1 MTLPAPGEHPLRT
14 VLRFA
19 REPFTAPGEHFDRLG
34 DTFRLEAFG
43 RTAVFTRSPEWFDA
57 VLVQSA
63 RSFRKDALTR
73 GLSEVLGHGLL
84 TTDGEVWRARRRVLA
99 AEFAP
104 LRVADHLALFEE
116 ETERALAKLAGSE
129 PLDLGAAM
137 AELTLRVA
145 IRAFFHGSSE
155 LEQHLAREMDAVMT
169 YFEGVLGTQV
179 PLPLWIPSPANRRFL
194 HARRRLH
201 RFLDRLLA
209 EPAFQAS
216 PLGVLRRDHPELS
229 DTDLRA
235 EAMTLL
241 VAGHETSALGLTYL
255 LAELAKL
262 PQEQSAIV
270 REVEAWS
277 TPASLADVTGKSSLG
292 RALLEGMR
300 LYPVT
305 WALGREAL
313 EDVVVQGEALARGT
327 QVYLY
332 QWAAL
337 RSGRHFTEPE
347 RFWPERFVR
356 QPLSSLPKGLYAPF
370 GAGPRVC
377 IGNHFALAEMAVV
390 LGRTLARY
398 ELEPY
403 GEFPGG
409 FRASITARPAAPVRV
424 RLRRRA
430 SGARAG

>member
-1 MTLPAPGEHPLRT
+1 MTLPAPSEHPLRT
-14 VLRFA
+14 VLCFA
-19 REPFTAPGEHFDRLG
+19 RAPFTAPGEYFARLG
-34 DTFRLEAFG
+34 DTFRLNALG
-43 RTAVFTRSPEWFDA
+43 QSAVFTRSPEWFDA
-57 VLVQSA
+57 VLVQRA
-63 RSFRKDALTR
+63 KSFRKDALTR
-73 GLSEVLGHGLL
+73 GLSDVLGHGLL
-84 TTDGEVWRARRRVLA
+84 TTDGEVWRERRRALA
-99 AEFAP
+99 PEFAP
-104 LRVADHLALFEE
+104 LRIVDHLALFEE
-116 ETERALAKLAGSE
+116 ETERALAKLAGRESV
-129 PLDLGAAM
+129 DLGAM
-137 AELTLRVA
+137 MSSLTLRVA
-145 IRAFFHGSSE
+145 LRAFFHAPPWFE
-155 LEQHLAREMDAVMT
+155 RDLTAEMDAVMT

-179 PLPLWIPSPANRRFL
+179 PLPLWVPSFGNRRFL
-194 HARRRLH
+194 RARARLH
-201 RFLDRLLA
+201 RFLDGLFA
-209 EPAFQAS
+209 EPAFRAS
-216 PLGVLRRDHPELS
+216 PLGVLRRDHPELL

-262 PQEQSAIV
+262 PEEQSAIV
-270 REVEAWS
+270 REVATWA
-277 TPASLADVTGKSSLG
+277 TPASLANVMERGPLG

-313 EDVVVQGEALARGT
+313 EDVVIGGEALARGT

-337 RSGRHFTEPE
+337 RSGRYFPEPE
-347 RFWPERFVR
+347 RFWPERFVQ
-356 QPLSSLPKGLYAPF
+356 QPLASLPKGLYSPF
-370 GAGPRVC
+370 GAGPRIC

-398 ELEPY
+398 ELEPL
-403 GEFPGG
+403 GEFPSA

-430 SGARAG
+430 SGS